1 MRLSVLLAIL
11 PAVLAAPATRSV
23 PAPLVRL
30 SERADVVANK
40 YIVKFKDNS
49 ALASLDSALST
60 ISVAHEYT
68 FEHVFKGFSGELSQE
83 ALDALRSHPDVE
95 FIEEDSYVYLDGFL
109 EQSNAAWGLGRI
121 SHRAKG
127 STTYVYDETAGEG
140 TCAYIIDTG
149 IDVTHTDFEGRATFA
164 VNYGDSNNIDG
175 HGHGTHVAGTIGSKT
190 YGIAKKTSLFAVKVL
205 DNNGSG
211 TVANMIRG
219 LEFVVS
225 DVPTRGCPN
234 GAVANMSLRSSVSV
248 ALNAAAAALPSNDIF
263 LAVSAGNSNIDSS
276 NQSPAAEPTVCT
288 IGATDSADAKSS
300 FSNYGPG
307 VDVFA
312 PGTSVLSLAPGN
324 LTATM
329 SGTSM
334 ASPHAAGLAAYLG
347 GLEGLK
353 GDALC
358 ERIKELASVDLLTG
372 LPSGTSNRLAFNG
385 NPGV

>member
-30 SERADVVANK
+30 NQRADVVANK

-60 ISVAHEYT
+60 ISVAPEYT

-83 ALDALRSHPDVE
+83 ALEALRNHPDVD
-95 FIEEDSYVYLDGFL
+95 FIEEDAYVYLDGFL

-121 SHRAKG
+121 SHRERG

-234 GAVANMSLRSSVSV
+234 GAVANMSLRSSVSA
-248 ALNAAAAALPSNDIF
+248 ALNAAAAALPNNDIF

-288 IGATDSADAKSS
+288 IGSTDSADAKSS

-312 PGTSVLSLAPGN
+312 PGSSVLSLAPGN